1 MLYRFVMKMHKH
13 GCIDDFKR
21 NNPHLL
27 IESRGRI
34 RKMFIIL
41 YSNTAEELLNTFSE
55 HKRTAFG
62 EHLTKTKANY
72 SKHITGETV
81 MNRAIFFQK

>member
-1 MLYRFVMKMHKH
+1 M
-13 GCIDDFKR
+13 
-21 NNPHLL
+21 
-27 IESRGRI
+27 ESHGRI

-81 MNRAIFFQK
+81 MNRAIFFKSKERLLNEDTKGKRKSTYQH